1 MQGCSKIIDFATIQM
16 CEMYRGLRSKEQLYE
31 CLDYLSTGHQNI
43 LVGNSSNNSF
53 IVKST
58 HAQNKDIAE
67 DTNSIH
73 TVEPLSISWREQI
86 VAWQYCVVD
95 NLGLSREVV
104 AQAMNYLDR
113 YLCLCPMSKWSFQ
126 LASATSLFIA
136 AKVCLERTM
145 PLSLLVRM
153 SDGKFNS
160 CDVLNMEQKM
170 LDALQW
176 RLNPPLPTIQTSFL
190 LKPLLRTSIP
200 RKDIICEITDFLTE
214 NSVIDYFF
222 VPFKH
227 SIVALA
233 AVFAAFDIV
242 GSGSDIYCQFATS
255 FVKELEE
262 LAQDNVLSED
272 VHACML
278 RMKETFHEGGYSLDD
293 FDIDSAETKTED
305 IHYASYSPIGV
316 TDEASDSRSVIFH

>member
-1 MQGCSKIIDFATIQM
+1 M

-31 CLDYLSTGHQNI
+31 CLDYLSSGHQNM

-53 IVKST
+53 IVKTT

-67 DTNSIH
+67 GTNSID
-73 TVEPLSISWREQI
+73 TIEPLSISWREQI

-95 NLGLSREVV
+95 NLGISREVV

-136 AKVCLERTM
+136 AKVLLERTM

-153 SDGKFNS
+153 SDGKFKS

-176 RLNPPLPTIQTSFL
+176 RLNPPLPAIQTRFL
-190 LKPLLRTSIP
+190 LKPLLRKSIP

-262 LAQDNVLSED
+262 LAQDHVLSED

-293 FDIDSAETKTED
+293 FDIDRAETKTED
-305 IHYASYSPIGV
+305 IQYTSYSPIGV

>member
-1 MQGCSKIIDFATIQM
+1 MQGCSRSIDFTAIQI
-16 CEMYRGLRSKEQLYE
+16 CDVYRGLRSKDQLYE
-31 CLDYLSTGHQNI
+31 CLDYLSSGHQDM
-43 LVGNSSNNSF
+43 LVANSSNNAF
-53 IVKST
+53 IVKSA
-58 HAQNKDIAE
+58 HVQNKDIVE
-67 DTNSIH
+67 GTDSIH
-73 TVEPLSISWREQI
+73 TIAPLSISWREQI

-95 NLGLSREVV
+95 NLGLTREVV

-113 YLCLCPMSKWSFQ
+113 YLCLCPVSRWSFQ

-136 AKVCLERTM
+136 TKVLLERTM

-153 SDGKFNS
+153 GGGKFNS
-160 CDVLNMEQKM
+160 SDVLKMEQKI
-170 LDALQW
+170 LEALEW

-190 LKPLLRTSIP
+190 LMPLLRKSIP

-214 NSVIDYFF
+214 NSIIDYFF

-227 SIVALA
+227 SIIALA

-242 GSGSDIYCQFATS
+242 GSGSDLYCQFASS

-262 LAQDNVLSED
+262 LAQGHVLSED

-293 FDIDSAETKTED
+293 FDIDNAETKTDD
-305 IHYASYSPIGV
+305 IQYESYSPTGV
-316 TDEASDSRSVIFH
+316 MDETSDSRSVVFH